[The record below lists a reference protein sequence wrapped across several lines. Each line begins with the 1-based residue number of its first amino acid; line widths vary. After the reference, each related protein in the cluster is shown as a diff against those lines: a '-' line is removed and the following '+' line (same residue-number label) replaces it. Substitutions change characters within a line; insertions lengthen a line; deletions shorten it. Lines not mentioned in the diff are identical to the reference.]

1 MCAAAATPCHA
12 QYVPGTPAVL
22 GMCSALTPLSPRC
35 GCAMA
40 QADVKPAC
48 QQTLKDLGLE
58 YLDLYLIHW
67 PFGMPLEDGCEL
79 GAGKRQ
85 R

>member
-1 MCAAAATPCHA
+1 
-12 QYVPGTPAVL
+12 
-22 GMCSALTPLSPRC
+22 
-35 GCAMA
+35 MA